1 MAAPLIG
8 GLILKG
14 VLGVVWIAIGVLF
27 AYLLWKLTGL
37 VDVYTRKIKG

>member
-1 MAAPLIG
+1 MAASLIG

-14 VLGVVWIAIGVLF
+14 VLGVVWIAIGVLS
-27 AYLLWKLTGL
+27 AYLLWKLAGL